1 VAGRLTC
8 AGFGGHCVHALAA
21 QSFADSDAAFALD
34 NVDERR
40 RVRSY
45 DLQPCSSEPFHNSRA
60 ASVSSPAVIIQDWPL
75 PSTIVEC
82 SKSQETG

>member
-1 VAGRLTC
+1 MAGRSTC
-8 AGFGGHCVHALAA
+8 AGFGGHRVHALAA
-21 QSFADSDAAFALD
+21 QSFADSDAVFVLD

-45 DLQPCSSEPFHNSRA
+45 DLQPRSSEPFHNSRA
-60 ASVSSPAVIIQDWPL
+60 AVSSPAVIVQDWPL

-82 SKSQETG
+82 SKFQETG